1 MERILMIGATGK
13 LGQPVLRALVTAG
26 HSVRVL
32 VRDRARAAALPV
44 DLVERIALQQ
54 GDLADS
60 ASLKAAAHGMSAV
73 YLNLPTSTNPRD
85 AFIPERDGVAN
96 VLRVL
101 PREILILKLSEIAV
115 GEQATYH
122 DLALKTEAEARIRST
137 GNPYILFRPTWFMES
152 LPLLLTRQDRV
163 FVFGRQR
170 HPLYWIAA
178 RDYATQVVAALQQR
192 DQAQNRTFAVQG
204 PEALTFAEAAQRY
217 VRAVGGGLG
226 LSRMPLALLRLA
238 GLIDAEQREIYRLM
252 AHYTQRRESFMSADT
267 WALLGQP
274 TTTIEAFAA
283 EWRSAHGDQR
293 LGQRQIGRADD
304 QRSERLA
311 ASEAQRH
318 GG

>member
-13 LGQPVLRALVTAG
+13 LGQPVLRALIAAG
-26 HSVRVL
+26 HSVRAL
-32 VRDRARAAALPV
+32 VRDPARAAALPA
-44 DLVERIALQQ
+44 DLAGRLDVRQ
-54 GDLADS
+54 GDLRDP
-60 ASLKAAAHGMSAV
+60 ASLEAAAQGISAV
-73 YLNLPTSTNPRD
+73 YLNLPTSTHPRA
-85 AFIPERDGVAN
+85 AFIPEQHGVAN

-101 PREILILKLSEIAV
+101 PRDVLILKLSEIAV

-122 DLALKTEAEARIRST
+122 DLALKTEAETRIRST
-137 GNPYILFRPTWFMES
+137 GNPYIVFRPTWFMES

-163 FVFGRQR
+163 FVFGQQR

-178 RDYATQVVAALQQR
+178 QDYAAQVVAALRQR
-192 DQAQNRTFAVQG
+192 DRAQNHVFPVQG
-204 PEALTFAEAAQRY
+204 PEALTFAEAARRY
-217 VRAVGGGLG
+217 VQAAGGGLR

-238 GLIDAEQREIYRLM
+238 GLINAEQREIYRLM
-252 AHYTQRRESFMSADT
+252 AHYTQRRESFVSADT

-293 LGQRQIGRADD
+293 LGQRPIGRAND
-304 QRSERLA
+304 QRSERLT